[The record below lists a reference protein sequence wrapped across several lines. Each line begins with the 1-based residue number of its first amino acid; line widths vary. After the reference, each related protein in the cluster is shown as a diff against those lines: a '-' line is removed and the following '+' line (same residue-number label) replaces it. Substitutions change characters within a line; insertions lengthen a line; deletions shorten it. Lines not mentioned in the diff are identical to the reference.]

1 MKKTLLML
9 ALLGAMG
16 LTACGGGN
24 NPGGNSSKSAT
35 GKGPWTVKFDTNGGA
50 ETYEDQI
57 VPNKGLVTNPGTP
70 TRTDEKGTY
79 TFLDWRDGNAAWS
92 FKNSKV
98 TKDTTLVAR
107 WVEKYAVKYQNADG
121 SLNGSVTYVDSGTA
135 LQAPAEPA
143 APAGQKF
150 YGWMN
155 IENGGQIWNYTNET
169 LNKVMADVT
178 LKPLFVSNIEAQQF
192 EAELCPDFLD
202 EKWGPTGMKGTTYSG
217 GQAGLGLIG
226 LEEIKDGATKLG
238 SSGNYAKDGKNYSGF
253 VQFLYIK
260 NDTLTWVI
268 NSDVAASNVTLF
280 MRISA
285 EYGKEDELTGEIT
298 NTFSDEEFQV
308 IVNNTPLQYGR
319 VTLHNIVQTLIPFQ
333 DYMVSA
339 NVSLQAGENTIQMK
353 VNNKI
358 DVTSAIHAAA
368 PCIDAIK
375 LYSSSTLTWPGAQ
388 ISNID
393 NK

>member
-1 MKKTLLML
+1 MKKSLLMIG
-9 ALLGAMG
+9 LLTAIG

-24 NPGGNSSKSAT
+24 GGGSKSA
-35 GKGPWTVKFDTNGGA
+35 GGDKGPWTVHFDVNGGK
-50 ETYEDQI
+50 ETYEDQ
-57 VPNKGLVTNPGTP
+57 VVENKGLVSDPGTP
-70 TRTDEKGTY
+70 TKSDEKGAYKFTGW
-79 TFLDWRDGNAAWS
+79 LDGTAVWS

-107 WVEKYAVKYQNADG
+107 WLDKYAVSYLNADG
-121 SLNGSVTYVDSGTA
+121 TAAGTTTYVDSGTA
-135 LQAPAEPA
+135 LTAPAAPT
-143 APAGQKF
+143 APAGQTF

-155 IENGGQIWNYTNET
+155 TKNGGQIWDFNDES
-169 LNKVMADVT
+169 LNKVMQDVE
-178 LKPLFVSNIEAQQF
+178 LKPLFVSSSLTNQEL

-202 EKWGPTGMKGTTYSG
+202 EKWGPQGMKGTTYSG

-226 LEEIKDGATKLG
+226 LEEYKDGKTTLG
-238 SSGNYAKDGKNYSGF
+238 SSGRYTKGGKEYSGF

-260 NDTLTWVI
+260 GDTLTWEI
-268 NSDVAASNVTLF
+268 ESDVAAENVTMF

-285 EYGKEDELTGEIT
+285 EYGTQNPATDEIT
-298 NTFSDEEFQV
+298 NTFDDEEFQV
-308 IVNNTPLQYGR
+308 LVNDEPLKYGR

-333 DYMVSA
+333 DYMLSA
-339 NVSLQAGENTIQMK
+339 TASLKAGKNVIQMK

-368 PCIDAIK
+368 PCIDCIK
-375 LYSSSTLTWPGAQ
+375 IYSTSTITWPGAL

>member
-1 MKKTLLML
+1 MML

-24 NPGGNSSKSAT
+24 GGGGNSSKT
-35 GKGPWTVKFDTNGGA
+35 KGPWTVKFNTNGGA

-57 VPNKGLVTNPGTP
+57 IPNKGLVTDPGTP
-70 TRTDEKGTY
+70 TRSDEKGTY

-121 SLNGSVTYVDSGTA
+121 TLNGSVTYVDSGTA
-135 LQAPAEPA
+135 LQAPSAPE

-155 IENGGQIWNYTNET
+155 IENGGQIWDYTNET

-226 LEEIKDGATKLG
+226 LEEIKDGSNKLG
-238 SSGNYAKDGKNYSGF
+238 SSGNYTKGDKTYSGF

-260 NDTLTWVI
+260 NDTLTWEI
-268 NSDVAASNVTLF
+268 ESDVAASNVTLF
-280 MRISA
+280 MRLSA
-285 EYGKEDELTGEIT
+285 EYGKEDEITGEIT
-298 NTFSDEEFQV
+298 NTFNDEEFQV
-308 IVNNTPLQYGR
+308 IVNDTPLQYGR

-339 NVSLQAGENTIQMK
+339 NVSLKAGKNVIQMK

-375 LYSSSTLTWPGAQ
+375 LYSSSTLTWPGAL
-388 ISNID
+388 ISNIND
-393 NK
+393 K

>member
-1 MKKTLLML
+1 
-9 ALLGAMG
+9 
-16 LTACGGGN
+16 
-24 NPGGNSSKSAT
+24 
-35 GKGPWTVKFDTNGGA
+35 
-50 ETYEDQI
+50 
-57 VPNKGLVTNPGTP
+57 
-70 TRTDEKGTY
+70 
-79 TFLDWRDGNAAWS
+79 
-92 FKNSKV
+92 
-98 TKDTTLVAR
+98 
-107 WVEKYAVKYQNADG
+107 
-121 SLNGSVTYVDSGTA
+121 
-135 LQAPAEPA
+135 
-143 APAGQKF
+143 
-150 YGWMN
+150 
-155 IENGGQIWNYTNET
+155 
-169 LNKVMADVT
+169 
-178 LKPLFVSNIEAQQF
+178 
-192 EAELCPDFLD
+192 
-202 EKWGPTGMKGTTYSG
+202 
-217 GQAGLGLIG
+217 
-226 LEEIKDGATKLG
+226 
-238 SSGNYAKDGKNYSGF
+238 
-253 VQFLYIK
+253 
-260 NDTLTWVI
+260 
-268 NSDVAASNVTLF
+268 